1 MKKINTQHLALFFLR
16 TGIALVFLYAA
27 IAAFLNPL
35 AWVGFFP
42 VWLTAIFPG
51 MVLLTLW
58 SVYEIILALWLFSGW
73 KTFFSGFAASVTLLL
88 IIIPNLGALDIIFR
102 DIAILCAAL
111 ALLLL
116 SYKNHSED

>member
-16 TGIALVFLYAA
+16 MGIAYVFLYAA

-42 VWLTAIFPG
+42 VWLTTIFPG

-58 SVYEIILALWLFSGW
+58 SVYEIILALWLLSGW
-73 KTFFSGFAASVTLLL
+73 KPFFSGFTASVTLLL

-102 DIAILCAAL
+102 DIAILCTAL
-111 ALLLL
+111 ALMLL
-116 SYKNHSED
+116 SYKNNLGD